1 MKKLI
6 LAFTFFSL
14 IALFTGC
21 SKAEPQPMAGSI
33 YTAEYDTWGE
43 TALQFAINEMGLTG
57 SAYRVSMYKKQ
68 IVSGTN
74 HFFTAKIGDSSYEI
88 KVYEDLNGNLKL
100 DYYKE
105 IN

>member
-14 IALFTGC
+14 ITLFTGC
-21 SKAEPQPMAGSI
+21 SRAEPQPMAGSI
-33 YTAEYDTWGE
+33 YTAEYDARGE
-43 TALQFAINEMGLTG
+43 AALQFAINEMGLTG

-68 IVSGTN
+68 IVSGIN
-74 HFFTAKIGDSSYEI
+74 HFFTAKIGDNSYEVKI
-88 KVYEDLNGNLKL
+88 YEDLNGRFKL